1 MVWWRRPRA
10 VRPERT
16 CSARP
21 SPAVFV
27 FAFALAA
34 RAVFVFVFVFALAAR
49 AVFVFVFAFALAAAL
64 GLEPGRYPRVH
75 KKIVISLGRWR
86 SRR

>member
-1 MVWWRRPRA
+1 MHATSRAMGCRNLGRTQPGAGRPRA

-49 AVFVFVFAFALAAAL
+49 AVFVFTSVFAF
-64 GLEPGRYPRVH
+64 GRYGGKCR
-75 KKIVISLGRWR
+75 
-86 SRR
+86 